1 MNTIGIDFG
10 TGNSVLAEWFGNE
23 SKIFEKVG
31 SNGLVCS
38 DVVIDGEGKP
48 LAKSI
53 NEINDLSGFKIE
65 KSIKRRLLKAIDSE
79 DEKEIAYLIG
89 LCVCRLKYI
98 FDAYQSSTSEKIAK
112 TVLTCPANTGQAYRT
127 TLMEIGRQIGLP
139 SIDIVDEPTA
149 AAVHHGLTEVAKQNE
164 RWMVIDWGCGTCDI
178 SMIERKQGSRDL
190 RVVTVEGDNNLGGSD
205 IDTLLA
211 TSIAD
216 ALKINI
222 EQLPHYAA
230 EKIKIELSNKESFS
244 KEIILNNGDKT
255 TITVDRTKLEQ
266 LIQPLLIRFKDLI
279 NNALQA
285 AGWTDSGVDRIIA
298 TGGPVL
304 MPCVKNIIT
313 ELAEDMGAEL
323 NDTDPLTSVAKGA
336 ARLAEFKR
344 IGGLVVTNK
353 VAKSI
358 GIRVSKSNN
367 TDVYYKIIQRGED
380 RPVTRQVELTTSID
394 LQDVIEIE
402 IREGDN
408 DISAISNTLLAKLNA
423 VVRPETKGNIKL
435 KLQIALN
442 DSGTLEAY
450 IEPISDKSTV
460 REIQAVGIRLEKT
473 QKETVEGELRT
484 DDPISEFKTQAIDG
498 EVDPDT
504 ARQIYERLKVKYH
517 PDRQAEKREYW
528 NQKLRELDESFN
540 NYIQEVQ
547 KRMYASSVPNL
558 PWNDTTKLKSIIVD
572 EVLAH
577 RLTHCLANNIGD
589 ENQLKL
595 VPEILKQFPDYRRV
609 IASYLSGI
617 KSNSALQNLL
627 ATDDRPQVGMV
638 VLLQNVQGKSIK
650 EKHEVLKAVYRVKEE
665 KLREFLKAADFNIDN
680 LFVEVPKV
688 ADVAKNPI
696 TGQVNTVGTA
706 ASSFKGKLNY
716 EYNGNDTIITGNT
729 YPVKELIK
737 KAGGRWDPGSSAWKI
752 AGKHVTDKEIFD

>member
-1 MNTIGIDFG
+1 
-10 TGNSVLAEWFGNE
+10 
-23 SKIFEKVG
+23 
-31 SNGLVCS
+31 
-38 DVVIDGEGKP
+38 
-48 LAKSI
+48 
-53 NEINDLSGFKIE
+53 
-65 KSIKRRLLKAIDSE
+65 
-79 DEKEIAYLIG
+79 
-89 LCVCRLKYI
+89 
-98 FDAYQSSTSEKIAK
+98 
-112 TVLTCPANTGQAYRT
+112 
-127 TLMEIGRQIGLP
+127 
-139 SIDIVDEPTA
+139 
-149 AAVHHGLTEVAKQNE
+149 
-164 RWMVIDWGCGTCDI
+164 
-178 SMIERKQGSRDL
+178 
-190 RVVTVEGDNNLGGSD
+190 
-205 IDTLLA
+205 
-211 TSIAD
+211 
-216 ALKINI
+216 
-222 EQLPHYAA
+222 
-230 EKIKIELSNKESFS
+230 
-244 KEIILNNGDKT
+244 
-255 TITVDRTKLEQ
+255 
-266 LIQPLLIRFKDLI
+266 
-279 NNALQA
+279 
-285 AGWTDSGVDRIIA
+285 
-298 TGGPVL
+298 
-304 MPCVKNIIT
+304 
-313 ELAEDMGAEL
+313 
-323 NDTDPLTSVAKGA
+323 VAKGA

-358 GIRVSKSNN
+358 GIRVSKSND

-380 RPVTRQVELTTSID
+380 RPVTRQAEITTSID

-460 REIQAVGIRLEKT
+460 REVQAVGIRLEKS

-528 NQKLRELDESFN
+528 SQKLRELDESFN

-558 PWNDTTKLKSIIVD
+558 PWNDTAKLKSIIVD

-595 VPEILKQFPDYRRV
+595 MPEILKQFPDYRRV

-617 KSNSALQNLL
+617 KSNSVLQNLL

-650 EKHEVLKAVYRVKEE
+650 EKHEVLKSVYRVKEE
-665 KLREFLKAADFNIDN
+665 QLREFFKASDFDIDN
-680 LFVEVPKV
+680 LFITVPKV
-688 ADVAKNPI
+688 AAVAKNPI
-696 TGQVNTVGTA
+696 TGQTRGNVESTVTSGDGSIKLTYERDWTWIYGEPMDSPHSQKIKNA
-706 ASSFKGKLNY
+706 GFKWSGKRGAWFADHKVEASKL
-716 EYNGNDTIITGNT
+716 
-729 YPVKELIK
+729 L
-737 KAGGRWDPGSSAWKI
+737 
-752 AGKHVTDKEIFD
+752 